1 MEHVL
6 QAIEPVRAQVG
17 RIGVGGQGW
26 EARPRGAGRRGIA
39 DVYYTDQAYL
49 RGMGVEFHQPVPFEE
64 VIPWMSRA
72 VINPVIYRPLFSRLR
87 LVTCRTFE
95 TPAAG
100 TIPLFGL
107 ERAYVRDIFGHDAD
121 ALVLPDEH
129 AAAQISGIMRDPA

>member
-1 MEHVL
+1 
-6 QAIEPVRAQVG
+6 
-17 RIGVGGQGW
+17 
-26 EARPRGAGRRGIA
+26 
-39 DVYYTDQAYL
+39 
-49 RGMGVEFHQPVPFEE
+49 MGVEFHPPVPFDQ

-107 ERAYVRDIFGHDAD
+107 EQEYVRKIFGNDAA
-121 ALVLPDEH
+121 ALVLPEDQ
-129 AAAQISGIMRDPA
+129 AAEKISDIMRHPETYADVVMSIRRHLAARHSYRARLQHLVELVQS